1 MRRVIIAAGLAFM
14 ASGMATAADN
24 GIYVGVGLGQATL
37 KDKEEFLSED
47 LQTVQLDFD
56 QDDLG
61 YKLMIGARPLDWF
74 GLEAEYVN
82 FGEQEQDVTYPVSGQ
97 PGTTFATTVTLEG
110 YGIAGFLVGYVPI
123 GPVDLF
129 AKAGL
134 VSWDTKGKIEDVS
147 DWLRDDGEDM
157 AYGLGVQFRLLSL
170 GFRAEYELYD
180 IDGVD
185 DANLLS
191 VGVTY
196 TFL

>member
-1 MRRVIIAAGLAFM
+1 MRSVFIAAGLVM
-14 ASGMATAADN
+14 ASGLATAADN
-24 GIYVGVGLGQATL
+24 GIYVGVGLGQATIQ
-37 KDKEEFLSED
+37 DKEEFVAD
-47 LQTVQLDFD
+47 LQTVRIDFD

-61 YKLMIGARPLDWF
+61 YKVLIGARPLDWF
-74 GLEAEYVN
+74 GLEADYVN
-82 FGEQEQDVTYPVSGQ
+82 FGDQEQDVKFPVSGQ
-97 PGTTFATTVTLEG
+97 PGATFDATVKLEG

-134 VSWDTKGKIEDVS
+134 VSWDTKGKIEGVS
-147 DWLRDDGEDM
+147 DWLRDDGEDL
-157 AYGLGVQFRLLSL
+157 AYGVGVQFRLLSL
-170 GFRAEYELYD
+170 GLRAEYEIYD